1 MTPLTAATH
10 LFALAGTHRADASAA
25 QNDSD
30 PFGRQTNLKLA
41 EENKIPKA
49 VLCIVAMMLS
59 YWIIGFAGST
69 TRVEF

>member
-1 MTPLTAATH
+1 MHEAAYGDNS
-10 LFALAGTHRADASAA
+10 LIYIGCPQGADARGV

-30 PFGRQTNLKLA
+30 PFWK
-41 EENKIPKA
+41 ENKIPKA

-69 TRVEF
+69 TRLNSD